1 MPRKIFNGWQC
12 VFLPVGKETRL
23 TRGFEARGGEI
34 LSSLN
39 TDSDL
44 LIGDSWEEVVEHFSA
59 TPSLME
65 YFYETVKFV
74 LLDWVK
80 YSMKDDER
88 LDPILFYLR
97 PRDGR
102 RMLDG
107 PKPLPFDECTPEPPP
122 TLPKCTLSKEM
133 VNVLMVQYEQSG
145 REQKRAT
152 EQAAYVLWHQKRVAQ
167 NLEREKKK
175 LRKKHPYIDWEYPG
189 TPERD

>member
-44 LIGDSWEEVVEHFSA
+44 VIGDSWEE
-59 TPSLME
+59 
-65 YFYETVKFV
+65 
-74 LLDWVK
+74 
-80 YSMKDDER
+80 
-88 LDPILFYLR
+88 
-97 PRDGR
+97 
-102 RMLDG
+102 
-107 PKPLPFDECTPEPPP
+107 
-122 TLPKCTLSKEM
+122 
-133 VNVLMVQYEQSG
+133 SG